1 MFFRTIYFLH
11 VLKFIFCDKINGV
24 NIGGWLV
31 LEPWITPSL
40 FYQFLGTSNKIGMDM
55 YSFCDVLGPKEGN
68 KQLRE
73 HWNTWINETDI
84 ITLKNNN
91 INLLRVPLGDWMY
104 LPYGP
109 FAREEDGIKCTDGSN
124 EMLDKLFKISEK
136 HDIKILLDLHGVMGS
151 QNGFDNSGKS
161 MNIEING
168 NEFKHWEIR
177 SAEWIGEFD
186 QTTKQY
192 YIYDNYSIK
201 HSIDVLEIII
211 KKYAK
216 YQSLYG
222 VAVLNE
228 PWEYTP
234 ETFLKNFYQT
244 VFNIF
249 SEHMD
254 NTKVYIIHD
263 SFRTWLWKDFELIN
277 PKNMTI
283 YIDTHQY
290 TAWNDRYYSFYT
302 LIDSSSKWQSPK
314 AKYQYIVGEWS
325 LAIDNCQM
333 WLNGFMDNIPN
344 YPLFYCSY
352 QLCPRYNEQKYK
364 EYLLNAING
373 PFGTGDSF
381 PTNDLQC
388 PISISL
394 KDYFH
399 VNDDESVMAKK
410 LFNTKSTAF
419 FRESAG
425 AIFWNF
431 KTETGSYQWDFL
443 SYINLINGYAK
454 ESVNYKS
461 TNEYD
466 TGKNNYT
473 LPLLIIFCILFGF
486 CCSCFLYIKMMRNY
500 KRRYYYQVIE
510 KTPILDNNNVHV
522 INI

>member
-1 MFFRTIYFLH
+1 MSFHFIPKGA
-11 VLKFIFCDKINGV
+11 VL
-24 NIGGWLV
+24 
-31 LEPWITPSL
+31 
-40 FYQFLGTSNKIGMDM
+40 
-55 YSFCDVLGPKEGN
+55 
-68 KQLRE
+68 
-73 HWNTWINETDI
+73 
-84 ITLKNNN
+84 
-91 INLLRVPLGDWMY
+91 NLQG
-104 LPYGP
+104 
-109 FAREEDGIKCTDGSN
+109 C
-124 EMLDKLFKISEK
+124 
-136 HDIKILLDLHGVMGS
+136 
-151 QNGFDNSGKS
+151 
-161 MNIEING
+161 
-168 NEFKHWEIR
+168 KHWEIR

-283 YIDTHQY
+283 YIDTQQY

-381 PTNDLQC
+381 PTNDLKC

-410 LFNTKSTAF
+410 LFNAKSTAF

-473 LPLLIIFCILFGF
+473 FPCLIIFCILFGF
-486 CCSCFLYIKMMRNY
+486 CCSCFLYIKMIRNY
-500 KRRYYYQVIE
+500 KRRYYYKVIE